1 MEQYKVLGVVIQN
14 NKLIGYDLVSSK
26 GQPRTVTSQ
35 QLYNAIMNKAI
46 INAIIQD
53 NKIVIQG
60 EYNKR
65 VIQKTI
71 NIPFTEEEIR
81 SLQPYISKIYKDLAN
96 STSKDNRAVRSALS
110 HLSQAMNLFDN

>member
-1 MEQYKVLGVVIQN
+1 MEQYKIIGVVLQG

-26 GQPRTVTSQ
+26 GQPRTVNSQ

-46 INAIIQD
+46 VNAIIKD

-60 EYNKR
+60 EYKR
-65 VIQKTI
+65 RIIERII

-81 SLQPYISKIYKDLAN
+81 SLQPYIEKIYKDLAK
-96 STSKDNRAVRSALS
+96 SSSKNDKAVKSALS
-110 HLSQAMNLFDN
+110 HLSQALNLIED

>member
-1 MEQYKVLGVVIQN
+1 MECWKIINVVFQGNKV
-14 NKLIGYDLVSSK
+14 IGYDLVSNK
-26 GQPRTVTSQ
+26 GKNRTVNSQ
-35 QLYNAIMNKAI
+35 QLYNAIKNKGVV
-46 INAIIQD
+46 NATIQD
-53 NKIVIQG
+53 DKLVIQG
-60 EYNKR
+60 EYDKR

-96 STSKDNRAVRSALS
+96 STSKENRVVRSALS

>member
-1 MEQYKVLGVVIQN
+1 MEQYKIKGVVLQG

-26 GQPRTVTSQ
+26 GVNVTVTPQ
-35 QLYNAIMNKAI
+35 QLANAIINKAI
-46 INAIIQD
+46 VNAIIKD

-60 EYNKR
+60 EYGKR

-96 STSKDNRAVRSALS
+96 STSKDNRVVKSALS